1 MLIFCLEGILMLM
14 REDHYP
20 QGIVHT
26 ILKVNGNSPVVI
38 NGPRCVKSVFQLH
51 DELHVFC
58 LCTSYYNATNRE
70 KKGDSKKW

>member
-1 MLIFCLEGILMLM
+1 MLM

-38 NGPRCVKSVFQLH
+38 NGPRCVKSIFQLH
-51 DELHVFC
+51 DELHVFVC
-58 LCTSYYNATNRE
+58 VLRITMQLTE
-70 KKGDSKKW
+70 KRKGTAKSGRKRS